1 MTASTAPTAMFLLID
16 PPRQGWQ
23 NMARDQA
30 LLDLAEREGL
40 AVLRLYQWN
49 PHCLSFGRHEPALKR
64 YDRARI
70 ESQGLDCV
78 RRPTGGRAVWHARE
92 LTYSVTA
99 PLAVFGSLPQAYRRI
114 HQIIAEAVRSL
125 GAVPALAAAPAQA
138 SRVDAGACFA
148 SPAGG
153 EVVIGDHKLVGS
165 AQVRQSDAFL
175 QHGSLLL
182 EDDQR
187 AVQELTLGDP
197 PASLDRPLNQVLG
210 RVVGFDEMAH
220 SIAREFENWTGSLVE
235 WDREARLAEVA
246 GEHGARYRSAE
257 WTWSR

>member
-1 MTASTAPTAMFLLID
+1 
-16 PPRQGWQ
+16 
-23 NMARDQA
+23 MARDQA

-40 AVLRLYQWN
+40 ATLRLYQWQ

-70 ESQGLDCV
+70 ETQGLDCV

-92 LTYSVTA
+92 LTYSVAA
-99 PLAVFGSLPQAYRRI
+99 PLATFGSLPQAYQAI
-114 HQIIAEAVRSL
+114 HEIIAEAVRSL

-138 SRVDAGACFA
+138 TRVDAGACFA

-165 AQVRQSDAFL
+165 AQVRQAGGFL

-187 AVQELTLGDP
+187 VVQQITVGDP
-197 PASLDRPLNQVLG
+197 PASLDRPLSRILG
-210 RVVGFDEMAH
+210 RVIGFDEMAQV
-220 SIAREFENWTGSLVE
+220 ITREFEDWAGPLLE
-235 WDREARLAEVA
+235 WDREAALAQAA
-246 GEHGARYRSAE
+246 GQHEPRFRSAE

>member
-1 MTASTAPTAMFLLID
+1 
-16 PPRQGWQ
+16 
-23 NMARDQA
+23 MARDQA
-30 LLDLAEREGL
+30 LLDLAERDSL
-40 AVLRLYQWN
+40 AVLRLYQWD

-64 YDRARI
+64 YDRAGI

-92 LTYSVTA
+92 LTYSVAA
-99 PLAVFGSLPQAYRRI
+99 PLAIFGSLPQAYHCI

-153 EVVIGDHKLVGS
+153 EVVIGGHKLVGS
-165 AQVRQSDAFL
+165 AQVRQDDAFL

-182 EDDQR
+182 EDDQHM
-187 AVQELTLGDP
+187 VQQVTRGDP
-197 PASLDRPLNQVLG
+197 PASLDRPLSRVLG
-210 RVVGFDEMAH
+210 RLVGFDEMAH
-220 SIAREFENWTGSLVE
+220 SIAREFEVWAGSTVE
-235 WDREARLAEVA
+235 WDREAGLAEA
-246 GEHGARYRSAE
+246 ARGHEARFRSTE